1 MSLTLARNTSL
12 LEILELPQLMETV
25 VRNGHYEEAL
35 QLHNY
40 VTKLAK
46 RQPEVRILSDIQ
58 TQVAASMRLML
69 GQLVGQLRAQVQLP
83 QCLKVISF
91 LRRMDVFTE
100 AELRLKF
107 LQSREVRAN
116 QSLV

>member
-12 LEILELPQLMETV
+12 LEILELPQLIETV

-40 VTKLAK
+40 VIKLAK
-46 RQPEVRILSDIQ
+46 RQPEVKILADIQ

-69 GQLVGQLRAQVQLP
+69 AQLVGQLRA
-83 QCLKVISF
+83 
-91 LRRMDVFTE
+91 
-100 AELRLKF
+100 
-107 LQSREVRAN
+107 
-116 QSLV
+116 

>member
-46 RQPEVRILSDIQ
+46 RQPEVRNLADIQ
-58 TQVAASMRLML
+58 TQVSASMR
-69 GQLVGQLRAQVQLP
+69 
-83 QCLKVISF
+83 S
-91 LRRMDVFTE
+91 
-100 AELRLKF
+100 
-107 LQSREVRAN
+107 
-116 QSLV
+116 